1 MTGVDFSGVLQTVLA
16 ITTVIGV
23 ALAGLQRGVVT
34 NLREALADIRA
45 RFADKVA
52 ALVDMTTDRD
62 KWKTLADQRAADL
75 EALGRVV
82 SNEVQI
88 AAFGERLEQHHEE
101 AKDYWTA
108 STEQGQQIIDALNRL
123 SGGTRE

>member
-1 MTGVDFSGVLQTVLA
+1 VKTGVDFSGVLQSVLA

-34 NLREALADIRA
+34 NLRETNKDLRDRAGDLEKERDECQADN
-45 RFADKVA
+45 KK
-52 ALVDMTTDRD
+52 L
-62 KWKTLADQRAADL
+62 KSDL

-88 AAFGERLEQHHEE
+88 AAFGERLDEHHEE
-101 AKDYWTA
+101 AKVYWRA
-108 STEQGQQIIDALNRL
+108 STEQGQQIIDALKRL
-123 SGGTRE
+123 SGGTGG